1 MKIVFMGT
9 PVFAVPTLELL
20 AKSGHEVGFVFTQP
34 DKAKD
39 RGKKI
44 HFTAVK
50 EKAIELKIRIV
61 QPEKVRGNQE
71 VFNLLNNYEP
81 DLIVVV
87 AYGQIL
93 PKDILMIPRLGCI
106 NIHGSLLPK
115 YRGAAPIQRAII
127 EGEQRTGITLMEMGE
142 GIDTGDMIAMSD
154 TDIGEKTFPQL
165 HDELSLM
172 GARLLMDCLESIEKK
187 IVKPIRQD
195 EAKATYAP
203 MLFKKDG
210 LIDFT
215 KNPDSIARL
224 IRGLNPSPG
233 TYTIY
238 KGEILKIF
246 DAAILHEENS
256 EEPGTITGISKLGI
270 QISAGGSTLL
280 IREIQ
285 VPNKRRMTV
294 EDFIKGHHV
303 ELFGKLG

>member
-1 MKIVFMGT
+1 MKIIFMGT
-9 PVFAVPTLELL
+9 PVFAVPTLEIL
-20 AKSGHEVGFVFTQP
+20 AKSGHEVGYVFTQP
-34 DKAKD
+34 DKAKG

-44 HFTAVK
+44 QFTAVK
-50 EKAIELKIRIV
+50 EKAIELNIPIV
-61 QPEKVRGNQE
+61 QPEKIRGNQE
-71 VFNLLNNYEP
+71 VFDLLNNYKP
-81 DLIVVV
+81 DLIVAV

-127 EGEQRTGITLMEMGE
+127 DGEPKTGITLMKMAE
-142 GIDTGDMIAMSD
+142 GLDTGDMIAMAE
-154 TDIGEKTFPQL
+154 TEIGKKTFPQL

-172 GARLLMDCLESIEKK
+172 GANLLMDCLEDIEKEISK
-187 IVKPIRQD
+187 PVKQD

-210 LIDFT
+210 LIDFS
-215 KNPDSIARL
+215 KDPASIERL
-224 IRGLNPSPG
+224 VRGLNPSPG

-246 DAAILHEENS
+246 HVEILNEENS
-256 EEPGTITGISKLGI
+256 KKTGTITGVSKQGI
-270 QISAGGSTLL
+270 QVSVGGGTL
-280 IREIQ
+280 IITEIQ
-285 VPNKRRMTV
+285 APNKRRMSV

>member
-9 PVFAVPTLELL
+9 PIFAVPTLDLL

-44 HFTAVK
+44 QFTAVK
-50 EKAIELKIRIV
+50 EKAIELNIPIV
-61 QPEKVRGNQE
+61 QPEKLRGNQE
-71 VFNLLNNYEP
+71 VINLLKNYKP

-93 PKDILMIPRLGCI
+93 PKDILILPRLGCI

-127 EGEQRTGITLMEMGE
+127 DGEEKTGITIMEMAE
-142 GIDTGDMIAMSD
+142 GLDTGDMIAMSD
-154 TDIGEKTFPQL
+154 TDIGTKTFSQL

-172 GARLLMDCLESIEKK
+172 GARLLIDCLESIEKSV
-187 IVKPIRQD
+187 IKPIKQD

-203 MLFKKDG
+203 MLFKTDG
-210 LIDFT
+210 LLDFT
-215 KNPDSIARL
+215 KDPESIERL
-224 IRGLNPSPG
+224 VRGLNPSPG

-246 DAAILHEENS
+246 DAEVLPEENS
-256 EEPGTITGISKLGI
+256 EDPGTITGVSKQGI
-270 QISAGGSTLL
+270 QVAAGGGTLL
-280 IREIQ
+280 IKEIQ

-294 EDFIKGHHV
+294 EDFIKGHHI